1 MDGYELLAE
10 AVILQAVKD
19 YRKAL
24 KYDERGRKREI
35 EGFFRSE
42 YFRILTDV
50 DGEMLIQKLRTEV
63 KGVVIK

>member
-35 EGFFRSE
+35 EKFFGSE

-50 DGEMLIQKLRTEV
+50 DGEMLIQKLRAEV
-63 KGVVIK
+63 KEVVIK